1 MCATAH
7 EMTKRVCKIL
17 RLNSKRLLRR
27 PQKMLGATLFCRTLY
42 SVTLFNCPLY
52 QTATLFGPEKKHH
65 SVVNV
70 FGRLSKRRQRES
82 TMTSVDSVLDVL
94 LAVKTE
100 ETHAPPS
107 ERHGTTQQV
116 SAQLNTTV
124 LIAKMT
130 FTALNIA
137 LQLPPTRS
145 CYLIHTMAQNVRPLF
160 DC

>member
-1 MCATAH
+1 
-7 EMTKRVCKIL
+7 
-17 RLNSKRLLRR
+17 
-27 PQKMLGATLFCRTLY
+27 
-42 SVTLFNCPLY
+42 
-52 QTATLFGPEKKHH
+52 
-65 SVVNV
+65 
-70 FGRLSKRRQRES
+70 
-82 TMTSVDSVLDVL
+82 MTSVDSVLDVV

-137 LQLPPTRS
+137 LQLPPP
-145 CYLIHTMAQNVRPLF
+145 HPLLLSHPHDGSKRKATF
-160 DC
+160 